1 MTTEI
6 IWVAT
11 GRQRAYP
18 VHLMPATLTE
28 MFRSLTSFAPARV
41 DLLDAPWEPYVEWA
55 IGQGLA
61 PLSAYNLEYRLGGA
75 GAPEWARDKLLSLYQ
90 GTLNDNVMKL
100 VNFKRAVDDLEGRK
114 VILLGA
120 AAFAESLYPHV
131 AFRPVIEL
139 RLLLAPEDLDGFI
152 GFMKGA
158 DFKPAPPSED
168 AGSAERALS
177 DGRTLILLHG
187 KLSPKDGLLRARA
200 VPMKVLGRSMFRLE
214 LEDAIVVHALL
225 MAQAHFEVPMLDW
238 IDLRELVLGAPSMGG
253 LYSRDFDAEAIAT
266 RVKEWKL
273 DRALYA
279 CLGIVEQLF
288 PETATAVARL
298 KPELSW
304 PTRELI
310 DRLLVAQVAQV
321 GRTHTFRLEASVR
334 ELLTGA

>member
-1 MTTEI
+1 
-6 IWVAT
+6 
-11 GRQRAYP
+11 
-18 VHLMPATLTE
+18 MPATITD

-41 DLLDAPWEPYVEWA
+41 DLRGAPWEEYVAWS

-75 GAPEWARDKLLSLYQ
+75 GAPDWARDRLLSLYQ

-100 VNFKRAVDDLEGRK
+100 VNFKRSVDDLQGRK

-120 AAFAESLYPHV
+120 GSFAESLYPHV

-139 RLLLAPEDLDGFI
+139 RLLLAPADLDGFI
-152 GFMKGA
+152 GFMGGS
-158 DFKPAPPSED
+158 DFKPLPPGED
-168 AGSAERALS
+168 AGSAERAIS

-187 KLSPKDGLLRARA
+187 KLSPEVEQLRSRA
-200 VPMKVLGRSMFRLE
+200 LPMKVLGSSMFRLD
-214 LEDAIVVHALL
+214 LEDAILVHALL
-225 MAQAHFEVPMLDW
+225 TAQAHFEVPMLEW

-253 LYSRDFDAEAIAT
+253 VYSREFNADAVLSRARA
-266 RVKEWKL
+266 WKL

-279 CLGIVEQLF
+279 CLAIVEQLY
-288 PETATAVARL
+288 PETAAAVARL
-298 KPELSW
+298 KPQLNW

-321 GRTHTFRLEASVR
+321 GRTQTFRLEAQVR